1 MGGRKDNLIS
11 EGGYFLQM
19 TFSYTKYD
27 AEKNNCTFY
36 KSGSSESRESSF

>member
-19 TFSYTKYD
+19 TISCTKYD
-27 AEKNNCTFY
+27 AEKNNNYTFY
-36 KSGSSESRESSF
+36 KSGSSESR